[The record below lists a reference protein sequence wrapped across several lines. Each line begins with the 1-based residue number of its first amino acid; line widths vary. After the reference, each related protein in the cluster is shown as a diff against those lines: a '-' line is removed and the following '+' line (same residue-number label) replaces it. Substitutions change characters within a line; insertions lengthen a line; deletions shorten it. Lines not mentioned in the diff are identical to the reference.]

1 MVEVNITVKTDDPT
15 QLQEILTHVVM
26 EITDQDY
33 RLAELNSIRHVDMNW
48 VYLDEGRYQWSRND
62 RT

>member
-1 MVEVNITVKTDDPT
+1 MVEVNIAVKTDDPT

-33 RLAELNSIRHVDMNW
+33 RLAELNNVRHVDMNW